1 MKKIILS
8 LIVSVSLIACTN
20 QGNKSEATNIK
31 TFKENSKI
39 VQTLFDGYSNN
50 DFSTSTNR
58 YYEVDYLAQQRVFVE
73 NYQASSSACQST
85 GLSISRS
92 FCPGATDGGHPGKG
106 KAILG

>member
-50 DFSTSTNR
+50 DFSL
-58 YYEVDYLAQQRVFVE
+58 Y
-73 NYQASSSACQST
+73 
-85 GLSISRS
+85 
-92 FCPGATDGGHPGKG
+92 
-106 KAILG
+106 